1 MTLKKTIFLFLL
13 VFSISAFS
21 QDKNYAH
28 RLINDLASPEMHGR
42 GYVNKGEK
50 IAAKYLRKEFK
61 KNRLKSF
68 SNNYFQKFSFS
79 INTFPEPIS
88 VSIDGKEL
96 EPGTEFLIESSSP
109 AITGTYNLVWIN
121 NTKIDKEKYLDLLN
135 KFIVTK
141 LKQKELADLDL
152 PKFKG
157 ILKLNEKK
165 LWWHVSN
172 GRKQGDYVSLK
183 IKKDAIPQEASNIT
197 ISVQNKFFDDYKT
210 QNVIGY
216 IEGKIHP
223 DSFFVFTAHYD
234 HLGRMGTQIYF
245 PGANDN
251 ASGTAMITDLARHY
265 SIPENRPD
273 YSIVFM
279 AFSGEEAGLVGSTYY
294 ADNPLF
300 PLENIKFLINLDLV
314 GSGSDGITVVNSSV
328 FTEAYN
334 SLVTINNNKKY
345 LKEIKKRGES
355 CNSDHCPF
363 YKKGVPAIFIYTRG
377 KECSEYHTPDDKAE
391 NLPLTEYEDLFR
403 LLTDFILAF

>member
-1 MTLKKTIFLFLL
+1 MTLKKYLFLFLL
-13 VFSISAFS
+13 SVSISAYS
-21 QDKNYAH
+21 QDKNYAL

-50 IAAKYLRKEFK
+50 IAAKYIRKEFK
-61 KNRLKSF
+61 NNGLKSF

-79 INTFPEPIS
+79 INTFPEPIF

-96 EPGTEFLIESSSP
+96 KAGTEFLIECSSP
-109 AITGTYNLVWIN
+109 AVAGTYGLVWIN
-121 NTKIDKEKYLDLLN
+121 NTEIEKEKHHDLSN
-135 KFIVTK
+135 KFIVTN
-141 LKQKELADLDL
+141 LKQKELANLDL
-152 PKFKG
+152 PKYKG
-157 ILKLNEKK
+157 IIKLNEKK

-172 GRKQGDYVSLK
+172 GRRQGDFVSLK
-183 IKKDAIPQEASNIT
+183 IKTDAISPEAKNIT
-197 ISVQNKFFDDYKT
+197 ISAQNMFFDNYKT

-216 IEGKIHP
+216 VEGKIHP

-234 HLGRMGTQIYF
+234 HLGRMGTQTYF

-265 SIPENRPD
+265 SLPENQAD

-279 AFSGEEAGLVGSTYY
+279 AFSGEEAGLTGSTYN

-300 PLENIKFLINLDLV
+300 PLENIKFLINLDMV
-314 GSGSDGITVVNSSV
+314 GSGSDGITVVNSSI
-328 FTEAYN
+328 FTKAYN
-334 SLVTINNNKKY
+334 SLVAINNNKQY
-345 LKEIKKRGES
+345 LKEVKKRGEA

-363 YKKGVPAIFIYTRG
+363 YKKGVPAVFIYTRG
-377 KECSEYHTPDDKAE
+377 KECSEYHTSDDKSE